1 MNFINIFK
9 KRRTLNY
16 ELKWYELDQCIV
28 VGDIDFFYLKDEF
41 NFADYMEKE
50 NYEVKAEIVSIKHS
64 QLGKIRGIITIG
76 LSYTIYLWDGR
87 VLYIDA
93 EERPGMLENYSL
105 DINDWNFDIEINIIE
120 KTGLTLHERL
130 SKMSMTNKRTIHKQ
144 NIEKY
149 KSLLGVTYADWETN

>member
-64 QLGKIRGIITIG
+64 
-76 LSYTIYLWDGR
+76 
-87 VLYIDA
+87 
-93 EERPGMLENYSL
+93 
-105 DINDWNFDIEINIIE
+105 
-120 KTGLTLHERL
+120 
-130 SKMSMTNKRTIHKQ
+130 
-144 NIEKY
+144 
-149 KSLLGVTYADWETN
+149 